1 MVDNSKR
8 ATFGG
13 RLSAVLVSAGG
24 AVGLGNIWRFPYV
37 AGENGGGAFLVIYII
52 CAILIGLPIMLA
64 EFSIGRYAKSN
75 PVGTFRKLN
84 GKWRYF
90 GYNCIL
96 TSFLI
101 LGFYSVVSG
110 WTIEY
115 TVHSLTGDIANYS
128 SAQEHEAF
136 FNSFV
141 ANPWK
146 PILYTVIATLMTHI
160 IISLGVRKGIERCSN
175 VLMPV
180 LFIML
185 IILAIRSLMM
195 PGGERGVEFFLKPD
209 FSKVTAQTFLDAI
222 GQAFFSMSI
231 GLGTMVTYASYFKS
245 ETNLQ
250 KTAVHV
256 TVIDTLVAILAG
268 IVIFPAVFSAGI
280 EPSAGSK
287 LVFITLPGIFASMPL
302 SMVWSTLFFL
312 LLAVAAL
319 TSVIS
324 LHEVVTV
331 YVAEEWH
338 MSRKSATRC
347 TTLGIITLGA
357 LASLS
362 LSVLQNWTICKLTIF
377 DALDFVTANIMLP
390 LGGML
395 ISIFVGWVVKRTIFH
410 DELTNYDRVKCPQEG
425 VLRFLLRYVCPIM
438 VALIFL
444 DNLGLLTWIG

>member
-64 EFSIGRYAKSN
+64 EFSIGRHAKSN

-84 GKWRYF
+84 SKWRHF
-90 GYNCIL
+90 GYNCIF

-115 TVHSLTGDIANYS
+115 TVHSLTGDIANYT

-141 ANPWK
+141 TNPWK
-146 PILYTVIATLMTHI
+146 PILYTVIASLMTHTVI
-160 IISLGVRKGIERCSN
+160 TLGVRKGIERCSKI
-175 VLMPV
+175 LMPV
-180 LFIML
+180 LLIML
-185 IILAIRSLMM
+185 VILAVRSLMM

-209 FSKVTAQTFLDAI
+209 FSKVRAQTFLDAI

-231 GLGTMVTYASYFKS
+231 GLGTMVTYASYFKA
-245 ETNLQ
+245 ETNLR
-250 KTAVHV
+250 KTAIHV

-287 LVFITLPGIFASMPL
+287 LVFITLPGIFATMPL

-338 MSRKSATRC
+338 MNRKTATRC
-347 TTLGIITLGA
+347 TTLGIIALGA

-362 LSVLQNWTICKLTIF
+362 LGVLRNWTICKLTIF

-395 ISIFVGWVVKRTIFH
+395 ISIFVGWVIKSTVFH
-410 DELTNYDRVKCPQEG
+410 DELTNYGSVKCPQEG
-425 VLRFLLRYVCPIM
+425 IIRFLLRYVCPIM

-444 DNLGLLTWIG
+444 DNLGLLAWIG

>member
-1 MVDNSKR
+1 MVDNTKR

-37 AGENGGGAFLVIYII
+37 AGQNGGGAFLVIYII

-64 EFSIGRYAKSN
+64 EFSIGRHSKSN
-75 PVGTFRKLN
+75 PVGTFRMLN
-84 GKWRYF
+84 RRWRYF
-90 GYNCIL
+90 GYNCIF

-115 TVHSLTGDIANYS
+115 TVHSLTGDIANYA

-136 FNSFV
+136 FNAFV
-141 ANPWK
+141 SDPWK
-146 PILYTVIATLMTHI
+146 PILYTVIATLLTHTVI
-160 IISLGVRKGIERCSN
+160 TLGVRKGIERCSK

-185 IILAIRSLMM
+185 IILAVRSLMM
-195 PGGERGVEFFLKPD
+195 PGGQQGMEFFLKPD

-222 GQAFFSMSI
+222 GQAFFSLSI
-231 GLGTMVTYASYFKS
+231 GLGTMTTYASYFKS
-245 ETNLQ
+245 ETNLSR
-250 KTAVHV
+250 TAVQV
-256 TVIDTLVAILAG
+256 SIIDTLVAILAG
-268 IVIFPAVFSAGI
+268 LVIFPAVFSAGI

-287 LVFITLPGIFASMPL
+287 LVFITLPEIFAAMPL
-302 SMVWSTLFFL
+302 SMVWSTLFFM
-312 LLAVAAL
+312 LLAVAAI

-338 MSRKSATRC
+338 MSRKAATRC
-347 TTLGIITLGA
+347 TTLGIISLGA

-362 LSVLQNWTICKLTIF
+362 LGVLKNWTIFKLTIF

-390 LGGML
+390 LGGMC
-395 ISIFVGWVVKRTIFH
+395 ISIFVGWVIKRSIFH
-410 DELTNYDRVKCPQEG
+410 NEMTNYDT
-425 VLRFLLRYVCPIM
+425 LRSPLEVPTRLLLRYVCPIM

-444 DNLGLLTWIG
+444 DNLGLLKWIG

>member
-1 MVDNSKR
+1 MVDNTKR

-37 AGENGGGAFLVIYII
+37 AGQNGGGAFLCIYII

-64 EFSIGRYAKSN
+64 EFSIGRHAQSN
-75 PVGTFRKLN
+75 PVGTFRKLKH
-84 GKWRYF
+84 GWRFF

-115 TVHSLTGDIANYS
+115 TVHSLTGDIAHCT

-136 FNSFV
+136 FNSFIS
-141 ANPWK
+141 NPWK
-146 PILYTVIATLMTHI
+146 PILYTVIATLMTHTI
-160 IISLGVRKGIERCSN
+160 ITLGVRKGIERCSK

-180 LFIML
+180 LFVML
-185 IILAIRSLMM
+185 IVLAVRSLMM
-195 PGGERGVEFFLKPD
+195 PGGERGVEFFLRPD
-209 FSKVTAQTFLDAI
+209 FSKVTPQTLLDAI

-245 ETNLQ
+245 DTDLR

-256 TVIDTLVAILAG
+256 TIIDTMVAILAG

-280 EPSAGSK
+280 EPTAGSK
-287 LVFITLPGIFASMPL
+287 LVFITLPGIFATMPL

-338 MSRKSATRC
+338 MSRKAATRC
-347 TTLGIITLGA
+347 TTLGIIALGA
-357 LASLS
+357 MASLS
-362 LSVLQNWTICKLTIF
+362 LGVLKNWTICKLTIF

-390 LGGML
+390 LGGMMT
-395 ISIFVGWVVKRTIFH
+395 SIFVGWVIKRTIFH
-410 DELTNYDRVKCPQEG
+410 DQLTNYGALQCRQEG

-438 VALIFL
+438 VALIFM
-444 DNLGLLTWIG
+444 DNLGLLKWMA

>member
-64 EFSIGRYAKSN
+64 EFSIGRHAKSN

-84 GKWRYF
+84 IKWRYF

-115 TVHSLTGDIANYS
+115 TVHSLTGDISNYS

-136 FNSFV
+136 FNAFV

-146 PILYTVIATLMTHI
+146 PILYTIVAMLMTHT

-185 IILAIRSLMM
+185 IILAVRSLMM

-209 FSKVTAQTFLDAI
+209 FSKVTAQTLLDAI

-231 GLGTMVTYASYFKS
+231 GLGTMVTYSSYFKS
-245 ETNLQ
+245 ETNLR

-268 IVIFPAVFSAGI
+268 IVIFPAVFSTGI

-347 TTLGIITLGA
+347 TTLGIIVLGS

-362 LSVLQNWTICKLTIF
+362 LGALRNWTIFKLSIF

-390 LGGML
+390 VGGMMT
-395 ISIFVGWVVKRTIFH
+395 SIFVGWIIKRTILH
-410 DELTNYDRVKCPQEG
+410 DELTNYDRLQCRWEG
-425 VLRFLLRYVCPIM
+425 VIRFLLRYVCPIM

-444 DNLGLLTWIG
+444 DNLGLMKWIR

>member
-1 MVDNSKR
+1 MVENTKR

-37 AGENGGGAFLVIYII
+37 TGENGGGAFLVIYIF

-64 EFSIGRYAKSN
+64 EFSIGRHAKSN

-84 GKWRYF
+84 KNWRFF

-115 TVHSLTGDIANYS
+115 TVHSLTGDIAHYT

-141 ANPWK
+141 TNPWR
-146 PILYTVIATLMTHI
+146 PILYTVIATLLTHTVI
-160 IISLGVRKGIERCSN
+160 TLGVRKGIERCSK

-180 LFIML
+180 LFVML
-185 IILAIRSLMM
+185 IVLAGRSLMM
-195 PGGERGVEFFLKPD
+195 PGGEKGVEFFLRPD
-209 FSKVTAQTFLDAI
+209 FSKVTPQTFLDAI

-245 ETNLQ
+245 ETDLR

-256 TVIDTLVAILAG
+256 TIIDTLVAILAG

-287 LVFITLPGIFASMPL
+287 LVFITLPGIFATMPL

-338 MSRKSATRC
+338 MSRKTATRC
-347 TTLGIITLGA
+347 TTAGIIAMGS

-362 LSVLQNWTICKLTIF
+362 LGVLQNWTIFKLAIF

-390 LGGML
+390 IGGMMT
-395 ISIFVGWVVKRTIFH
+395 SIFVGWVINRRIFH
-410 DELTNYDRVKCPQEG
+410 NELTNFDTLRCRQEG

-438 VALIFL
+438 VAMIFL
-444 DNLGLLTWIG
+444 DNLGLLKWI